1 MVTVRRDTES
11 VQPIAL
17 IYTALSSSIVAS
29 LGMLLVPTISREL
42 DVAVSTAQWTL
53 TINLLV
59 GAVVTPV
66 MGRLSDGP
74 HKKRLLI
81 VSLLI
86 IMAGSALAACA
97 PNFPVFLAGRAMQG
111 LTYGIVPVTI
121 AIARRYLPP
130 ERLAG
135 GISSLSVTVATGLG
149 LGYPLTG
156 LLASDFGFRTAFWF
170 AVVFIASAIAV
181 AWWTIPDGPDD
192 QAPRRPFDLRGA
204 GLFGAGLAAL
214 LIGISQGPDWGW
226 ASVWSVVTIGGA
238 LILLT
243 IWVLV
248 SLRTPHA
255 MVNLRVIRR
264 PDVLLANGA
273 AIGLGIAMYMGL
285 SIISL
290 VAQAP
295 ESTGFGLA
303 VPVLWAGVVMLPL
316 SVGSFA
322 ANRVVRAL
330 SRRVSLTTFLPIGAS
345 VLTAAAFVMWLAH
358 NHLWELM
365 ASQFLFGVGIGTTY
379 AAMPGLIARSVV
391 TEELGSAV
399 SFNQVLRTLGGALGS
414 ALSGAVLT
422 AHAVTAGGPPS
433 EAGIRLALAISAAG
447 CAAVCVA
454 LIVNLLRGGVREPA
468 EY

>member
-1 MVTVRRDTES
+1 MVTVHRNTES
-11 VQPIAL
+11 VRPIAL
-17 IYTALSSSIVAS
+17 IYTALTSSIVAS

-42 DVAVSTAQWTL
+42 DVAVSAAQWTL

-74 HKKRLLI
+74 HKKRLLM

-86 IMAGSALAACA
+86 IMAGSVIAASA
-97 PNFPVFLAGRAMQG
+97 PNFSVFLVGRALQG

-121 AIARRYLPP
+121 AVARRYLPP
-130 ERLAG
+130 DRLAG

-156 LLASDFGFRTAFWF
+156 LLAADFGFRTAFGF
-170 AVVFIASAIAV
+170 AVAFIASAIAV
-181 AWWTIPDGPDD
+181 VWWTVPDGPDE
-192 QAPRRPFDLRGA
+192 QAPTRPFDLRGA
-204 GLFGAGLAAL
+204 ALFGTGRAAL
-214 LIGISQGPDWGW
+214 LIGISQGPAWGW
-226 ASVWSVVTIGGA
+226 MSGRALTTIAAA
-238 LILLT
+238 LVLLS
-243 IWVLV
+243 IWVAV

-290 VAQAP
+290 VAQSP

-303 VPVLWAGVVMLPL
+303 VPVLWAGFVMLPL

-330 SRRVSLTTFLPIGAS
+330 AARTSLTTFLPIGAS
-345 VLTAAAFVMWLAH
+345 VLTAAAFVMLFAH
-358 NHLWELM
+358 THLWELM

-399 SFNQVLRTLGGALGS
+399 SFNQVLRTLGGAIGS

-422 AHAVTAGGPPS
+422 AHAVSAGGPPS
-433 EAGIRLALAISAAG
+433 ERGIEVALAISAVG
-447 CAAVCVA
+447 CAAVCAA
-454 LIVNLLRGGVREPA
+454 LTVNLIRGGVRER
-468 EY
+468 EQ

>member
-295 ESTGFGLA
+295 STGFGLA
-303 VPVLWAGVVMLPL
+303 VPCCGP
-316 SVGSFA
+316 
-322 ANRVVRAL
+322 
-330 SRRVSLTTFLPIGAS
+330 VS
-345 VLTAAAFVMWLAH
+345 
-358 NHLWELM
+358 
-365 ASQFLFGVGIGTTY
+365 
-379 AAMPGLIARSVV
+379 
-391 TEELGSAV
+391 
-399 SFNQVLRTLGGALGS
+399 
-414 ALSGAVLT
+414 
-422 AHAVTAGGPPS
+422 
-433 EAGIRLALAISAAG
+433 
-447 CAAVCVA
+447 
-454 LIVNLLRGGVREPA
+454 
-468 EY
+468 